1 MKKLI
6 AVLLCIVC
14 LFSSV
19 GMTAS
24 AANIFNEV
32 ITNITINMGL
42 EPDEPIIYGIIYD
55 SNRLLT
61 GVTIMYKPS
70 PTFTFTRPGTY
81 TVTSDIP
88 LSVDHKFVCWE
99 DEETG
104 KLYYAGDKIYIDGQK
119 TLLAV
124 WQPKT
129 DNNTRPIRAI
139 VTAIEALRRTLQ
151 AFFGFY
157 KMEFVPD
164 PTADIK
170 EEDLIVINGLVSE
183 EHDYN
188 ANKRYYKIA
197 LETTDDGV
205 VYDAF
210 SINDKI
216 FFGGRFENV
225 EVTVEKRDEQGNIV
239 YDKYGNILYTKEIQ
253 TQLRDTTEYSAQY
266 EMKKDVYES
275 NGKKYQL
282 IEVTL
287 TDGVP
292 DPQKGEY
299 VTFVIP
305 RGMLRYTDG
314 SGKVHTNKTYAFAV
328 LTTTEM

>member
-1 MKKLI
+1 MKKII
-6 AVLLCIVC
+6 ALLLCLVC

-32 ITNITINMGL
+32 ITNITISMGL

-61 GVTIMYKPS
+61 GVTILYKPS
-70 PTFTFTRPGTY
+70 PTFSFTKPGTY
-81 TVTSDIP
+81 TVTDDIP
-88 LSVDHKFVCWE
+88 LAVDHKFICWE
-99 DEETG
+99 DEDTG
-104 KLYYAGDKIYIDGQK
+104 KHYYAGDKIYIDGQK

-124 WQPKT
+124 WAPKT
-129 DNNTRPIRAI
+129 DNNVRPIRAI
-139 VTAIEALRRTLQ
+139 VTAVEALRRTLQ

-170 EEDLIVINGLVSE
+170 EEDLIIIKDLVSE

-188 ANKRYYKIA
+188 TNKRYFKIA
-197 LETTDDGV
+197 VEPCANGV

-210 SINDKI
+210 SQNDKI
-216 FFGGRFENV
+216 YFGGGFSDV
-225 EVTVEKRDEQGNIV
+225 EVTDDKGN
-239 YDKYGNILYTKEIQ
+239 KYIENQFRGGK
-253 TQLRDTTEYSAQY
+253 EYSAY
-266 EMKKDVYES
+266 YNMTKDVHTAA

-282 IEVTL
+282 IEVVL

-292 DPQKGEY
+292 DPKKGEY

-305 RGMLRYTDG
+305 RGMLRYTDA
-314 SGKVHTNKTYAFAV
+314 SGIHTNKTYAFSV
-328 LTTTEM
+328 LTTTTM